1 MYNNNSYEAYKQQSV
16 MTMTHG
22 EMLVKLYDEV
32 IRQLGSAVRS
42 IEEKDAPAANKSLQ
56 KVQAILRYLDATLD
70 MKYDV
75 SASLAALYEFFIH
88 QTITANVSKET
99 SLLTDIIPMVQDL
112 RDAFTQAEKLSRMG
126 QNTVATT
133 TRMGAV
139 G

>member
-1 MYNNNSYEAYKQQSV
+1 MYNNASYENYKQQSV

-32 IRQLGSAVRS
+32 IRQLGSAIRS
-42 IEEKDAPAANKSLQ
+42 IEEKDIAATNKSLQ
-56 KVQAILRYLDATLD
+56 KVQSILRYLDATLD
-70 MKYDV
+70 MQYDV
-75 SASLAALYEFFIH
+75 SGSLAALYEFFIH

-99 SLLTDIIPMVQDL
+99 ALLTDIIPMVQDL

-126 QNTVATT
+126 QRTAASPNL
-133 TRMGAV
+133 MSAV